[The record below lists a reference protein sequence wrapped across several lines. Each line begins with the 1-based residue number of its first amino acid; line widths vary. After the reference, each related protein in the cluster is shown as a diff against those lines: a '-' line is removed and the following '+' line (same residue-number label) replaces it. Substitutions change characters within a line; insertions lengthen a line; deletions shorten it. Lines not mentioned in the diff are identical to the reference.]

1 MNVKINPKLKA
12 TNNKVSHDENR
23 QRAAT
28 QMQAGEWQAQLD
40 LLIENRQAGARLV
53 SNHRQGPLHVQK
65 AFYPEGPDLAHL
77 YLLHPPGGL
86 VSGDSLTVNAQVA
99 EHSAALITTPGAGRL
114 YGARESNKTQLQT
127 NNLSVAAGASL
138 EWFPMETLFYTRSKG
153 QSKTRVDIEAG
164 GKFIGWDICAL
175 GLPAS
180 GQPFNEGELSQL
192 FEIYY
197 DDKIEW
203 LERWRFNAN
212 DLEFLNSK
220 AGLNGYSSNGVL
232 VAGPFDTPLNNT
244 EMTELHELCQQ
255 SRTRQHGMTGVT
267 QVKNWVVCRYVGPST
282 SHARDY
288 FTQVWQMLRPKL
300 INRDACAPRI
310 WAC

>member
-1 MNVKINPKLKA
+1 
-12 TNNKVSHDENR
+12 
-23 QRAAT
+23 
-28 QMQAGEWQAQLD
+28 
-40 LLIENRQAGARLV
+40 
-53 SNHRQGPLHVQK
+53 
-65 AFYPEGPDLAHL
+65 
-77 YLLHPPGGL
+77 
-86 VSGDSLTVNAQVA
+86 
-99 EHSAALITTPGAGRL
+99 
-114 YGARESNKTQLQT
+114 
-127 NNLSVAAGASL
+127 
-138 EWFPMETLFYTRSKG
+138 METLFYTRSKG

-197 DDKIEW
+197 NDKIEW